1 MAKSGIRLA
10 GPTGSFYVP
19 KRVAQWYAY
28 ETIASQRGGPKQ
40 CQSSRKAQSGAPAR
54 RRTDRNSD
62 AVPAVAHEPGVAN
75 HCRRPPPASDSLS
88 TQPHGHR

>member
-10 GPTGSFYVP
+10 GPNRLVLCAE
-19 KRVAQWYAY
+19 RVAQWDAY

-54 RRTDRNSD
+54 RRTDRNTD
-62 AVPAVAHEPGVAN
+62 AAPAVAHEPGVAN
-75 HCRRPPPASDSLS
+75 RCRRPPPASDSLS